1 MTIFEIC
8 HYVANDRHTHTHI
21 IYIEMICSVKYRE
34 HIHSGIVLQ
43 ISNAIYRLVFR
54 TSEIDE
60 RDVIAS
66 KQFWNKY
73 LLTTDRSRIPWE
85 VAREMR

>member
-1 MTIFEIC
+1 MKDDLRMFGEISR
-8 HYVANDRHTHTHI
+8 A
-21 IYIEMICSVKYRE
+21 CSL
-34 HIHSGIVLQ
+34 SGIVLQ
-43 ISNAIYRLVFR
+43 ISNMIYHLVFR

-60 RDVIAS
+60 RDVIAT